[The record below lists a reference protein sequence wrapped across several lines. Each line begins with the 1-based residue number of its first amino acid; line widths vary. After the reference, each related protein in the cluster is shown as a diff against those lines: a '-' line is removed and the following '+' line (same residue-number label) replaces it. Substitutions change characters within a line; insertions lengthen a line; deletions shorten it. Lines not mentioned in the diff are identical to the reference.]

1 MCLDYSEAAPHN
13 RSILCKL
20 SLMLTT
26 LLDVNH
32 DNSIY
37 YNNNN
42 EIMIN
47 GSSYIFKNEIG
58 RVVTWDFLLDLIP
71 ELKNILVDIV
81 ELTKITNGHIIESS
95 I

>member
-1 MCLDYSEAAPHN
+1 
-13 RSILCKL
+13 
-20 SLMLTT
+20 MLTT